1 LRIAL
6 EVLRE
11 PMFILLIATG
21 AVYLALGEIQETI
34 ALMGAVLLVIGITL
48 YQERKTENTV
58 TDARALLAH
67 ARAALV
73 KSGTA
78 TLEAALAA
86 TPMTVAYRTS
96 PLTWAVARRLVRVP
110 HVALPN
116 RVADER
122 IVPERIQSDA
132 TPERLADDLCGL
144 LDEGSA
150 RSAQLAGY
158 ARVREA
164 LGAPGA
170 TERVADMALELLE
183 ARA

>member
-1 LRIAL
+1 
-6 EVLRE
+6 
-11 PMFILLIATG
+11 
-21 AVYLALGEIQETI
+21 
-34 ALMGAVLLVIGITL
+34 
-48 YQERKTENTV
+48 V

-78 TLEAALAA
+78 TLEAAIAG

-96 PLTWAVARRLVRVP
+96 PATWAVARRLVRVP

-116 RVADER
+116 LVAGER
-122 IVPERIQSDA
+122 LVPERIQADA
-132 TPERLADDLCGL
+132 TPARLADDLLGL
-144 LDEGSA
+144 LDEGTA

-164 LGAPGA
+164 LGGPGA
-170 TERVADMALELLE
+170 ADRVADMALELLE
-183 ARA
+183 AKA